1 MGSIFRWASDNQ
13 QPAMEFEIRVCS
25 SCGTGLVQLSG
36 QVDVQA
42 LCDVLNA
49 LLDHEDWLPDTRA
62 LWNVRT
68 VTDLYITPA
77 ATQRL
82 AHLARDL
89 QVMSETS
96 RTALLTR
103 TTSQRAYGTVLLR
116 TVRGGTRNQQTF
128 QSVERALKWLDRADR
143 AHAAPCDPDCSIKQC
158 LSSAGSPS

>member
-1 MGSIFRWASDNQ
+1 
-13 QPAMEFEIRVCS
+13 MEFEIRVCS

-36 QVDVQA
+36 RVDVQA

-49 LLDHEDWLPDTRA
+49 LLDHEDWIPDTRA
-62 LWNVRT
+62 LWDVRN
-68 VTDLYITPA
+68 VTDLYVTPA

-82 AHLARDL
+82 ANLARDL
-89 QVMSETS
+89 QVGSEAS
-96 RTALLTR
+96 RTALLAR

-128 QSVERALKWLDRADR
+128 QSAERALRWLGRANR
-143 AHAAPCDPDCSIKQC
+143 TTAAPCGSACAVRQL